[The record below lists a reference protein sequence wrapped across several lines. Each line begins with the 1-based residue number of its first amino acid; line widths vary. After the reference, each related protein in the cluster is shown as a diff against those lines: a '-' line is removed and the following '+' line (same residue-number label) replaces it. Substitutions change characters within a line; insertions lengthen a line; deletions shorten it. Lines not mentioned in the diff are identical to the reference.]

1 MHELLLAGSER
12 KRLLLGNE
20 AIVRGAL
27 EGGVRFVAAYPGT
40 PSSEIIDRF
49 YQLAPEAGVYVEY
62 SVNEKVSME
71 TACAAAL
78 SGVRSLCAM
87 KHVGLNVAADAF
99 MTLAYVGVKAGMV
112 IVVADDPFLHSSQ
125 NEQDN
130 RFYAKMAGVPM
141 LEPATPE
148 EAKLMTME
156 ALAISEKYQIPCML
170 HTTTRVNH
178 CRGPVI
184 LGDLTPLLKEDGEGG
199 SDPNPPFV
207 KGGQGGFARGTF
219 TKDPFNLVVIPMV
232 GRKLRLA
239 LLDKLSRLQAEAEQ
253 SPLNFTVGEGKW
265 GVITSGVSYLYVRDA
280 VRELGLERQIKILKL
295 GFSYPHPKALIREF
309 LSGLTRVLVVEELEP
324 FLEETVRIV
333 AQESGPRVL
342 VAGKGEELIPRA
354 FELDAAKVKRAMGTF
369 FGVAYSPPELF
380 SIPQLP
386 QRPPNLCPGCP
397 HRATYYSVRK
407 IFGDDA
413 IYPTDIG
420 CYTLGI
426 LPPLRMADFLICMG
440 SSVSSAGGF
449 SKVLDRPVVAF
460 IGDSTFFH
468 SGITGL
474 VNAVS
479 HDHRFLLVVLDNGTT
494 AMTGHQPHPGVELT
508 SHGRV
513 EPKVSMES
521 VIRGCGVTR
530 IAMVNPLQVKK
541 TQDVLQNLREQ
552 MKEPGVSVLIAKS
565 PCPLFE
571 NRMLGKK
578 QRVVFEIDAS
588 CDLCKK
594 CVEEVGCP
602 AFVLEQPAAGHSSI
616 RIDAAL
622 CSGCSVCAQMC
633 KSIKPKRLEE
643 SKGGSQ

>member
-1 MHELLLAGSER
+1 MHELLQPGSER
-12 KRLLLGNE
+12 KQLLLGNE
-20 AIVRGAL
+20 AIIRGAL

-49 YQLAPEAGVYVEY
+49 YQLAPEAQIYVEY

-71 TACAAAL
+71 TAGAAAL
-78 SGVRSLCAM
+78 SGVKSLCAM

-141 LEPATPE
+141 LEPSTPE
-148 EAKLMTME
+148 EAKAMTLE
-156 ALAISEKYQIPCML
+156 ALALSEKYQMPCML
-170 HTTTRVNH
+170 RTTTRVNH
-178 CRGPVI
+178 CRGPVA
-184 LGDLTPLLKEDGEGG
+184 LGDLPGNG
-199 SDPNPPFV
+199 SGSSPPFT
-207 KGGQGGFARGTF
+207 KGGQGGFQPQGTF
-219 TKDPFNLVVIPMV
+219 TKDPFNLVVIPAV

-239 LLDKLSRLQAEAEQ
+239 LIEKLSRLQAEAEQ

-265 GVITSGVSYLYVRDA
+265 GIITSGVSYLYVRDA
-280 VRELGLERQIKILKL
+280 VRDLGLEQRVKVLKL
-295 GFSYPHPKALIREF
+295 GFTYPQPRAMIQEF
-309 LSGLTRVLVVEELEP
+309 LRGLTRVLVVEELEP

-333 AQESGPRVL
+333 AQESGLRVL
-342 VAGKGEELIPRA
+342 VAGKGDELIPRA
-354 FELDAAKVKRAMGTF
+354 FELDAAKVKRAMSNF
-369 FGVAYSPPELF
+369 FGVSYQAPVIF

-440 SSVSSAGGF
+440 SSVATAGGF

-468 SGITGL
+468 AGLTGL

-508 SHGRV
+508 PQGKV
-513 EPKVSMES
+513 QPKVSLES
-521 VIRGCGVTR
+521 IIRGCGVTR
-530 IAMVNPLQVKK
+530 LATVNPLQVKK
-541 TQDVLQNLREQ
+541 TQEVLQDLREH
-552 MKEPGVSVLIAKS
+552 MHEPGVSVLISKS

-578 QRVVFEIDAS
+578 QKVVFEVDAS

-594 CVEEVGCP
+594 CLEELGCP
-602 AFVLEQPAAGHSSI
+602 AFVWEQQAGGASRI
-616 RIDAAL
+616 RINAAL

-633 KSIKPKRLEE
+633 KSIKPKRLDD
-643 SKGGSQ
+643 SKGGNE

>member
-1 MHELLLAGSER
+1 MDELLQPRSDR
-12 KRLLLGNE
+12 KHLLLGNE

-27 EGGVRFVAAYPGT
+27 EGGVRFVASYPGT

-49 YQLAPEAGVYVEY
+49 YQLAPEAGIYVEY

-78 SGVRSLCAM
+78 SGVRSLCSM

-130 RFYAKMAGVPM
+130 RYYAKMAGVPM

-148 EAKLMTME
+148 EARAMTVE
-156 ALAISEKYQIPCML
+156 ALALSEKYQTPCIL
-170 HTTTRVNH
+170 RTTTRVNH
-178 CRGPVI
+178 CRGPVT
-184 LGDLTPLLKEDGEGG
+184 LGDLSVDA
-199 SDPNPPFV
+199 SPP
-207 KGGQGGFARGTF
+207 KGTF
-219 TKDPFNLVVIPMV
+219 TKDPFNLVVIPAV

-239 LLDKLSRLQAEAEQ
+239 LLERLERLEGETTASA
-253 SPLNFTVGEGKW
+253 LNYPVGEGKW
-265 GVITSGVSYLYVRDA
+265 GVITSGVSYLYVQDALRDF
-280 VRELGLERQIKILKL
+280 GLEERVKVLKL
-295 GFSYPHPKALIREF
+295 GFSFPQPRRLIKQF

-324 FLEETVRIV
+324 FLEEAVRLV
-333 AQESGPRVL
+333 VQESGLPVV
-342 VAGKGEELIPRA
+342 VAGKGKDLIPRA
-354 FELDAAKVKRAMGTF
+354 FELDAARVKPAMSSF
-369 FGVAYSPPELF
+369 FEVPHAAPPIF
-380 SIPQLP
+380 SAPPLP

-407 IFGDDA
+407 VFGDDA
-413 IYPTDIG
+413 VYPTDIG

-440 SSVSSAGGF
+440 SSVATAGGF

-468 SGITGL
+468 AGLTGL

-508 SHGRV
+508 PAGRV
-513 EPKVSMES
+513 EPRVRLEDL
-521 VIRGCGVTR
+521 IRGCGVTR
-530 IAMVNPLQVKK
+530 IATVNPLQIKK
-541 TQDVLQNLREQ
+541 TQEVLENLREQ
-552 MKEPGVSVLIAKS
+552 MKEPGVSVLISKS

-578 QRVVFEIDAS
+578 QKIVFEVDES
-588 CDLCKK
+588 CDLCKR
-594 CVEEVGCP
+594 CLEELGCP
-602 AFVLEQPAAGHSSI
+602 AFLWERPTVGESCI
-616 RIDAAL
+616 RINPAL
-622 CSGCSVCAQMC
+622 CSGCSVCSQMC
-633 KSIKPKRLEE
+633 KSIKPRKLE
-643 SKGGSQ
+643 G

>member
-1 MHELLLAGSER
+1 MHELLQPGSAR
-12 KRLLLGNE
+12 KQLLLGNE

-40 PSSEIIDRF
+40 PSSEIVDRF
-49 YQLAPEAGVYVEY
+49 YQLGPEAQVYVEY

-148 EAKLMTME
+148 EAKAMTIE
-156 ALAISEKYQIPCML
+156 ALALSEKYQIPCML
-170 HTTTRVNH
+170 RTTTRVNH
-178 CRGPVI
+178 CRGPVT
-184 LGDLTPLLKEDGEGG
+184 LGELPALG
-199 SDPNPPFV
+199 SEASPPYAEE
-207 KGGQGGFARGTF
+207 GQGGFQTMGTF
-219 TKDPFNLVVIPMV
+219 TKDPFNLVVIPAV

-239 LLDKLSRLQAEAEQ
+239 LLEKLTRLQAEAEA

-280 VRELGLERQIKILKL
+280 LHDLRLEQQVKVLKL
-295 GFSYPHPKALIREF
+295 GFSFPQPRALIRDF
-309 LSGLTRVLVVEELEP
+309 LRGLTRVLVVEELEP

-333 AQESGPRVL
+333 AQESALPVA
-342 VAGKGEELIPRA
+342 VAGKGADCIPRA
-354 FELDAAKVKRAMGTF
+354 FELDAAKVKSAMSNF
-369 FGVAYSPPELF
+369 FGVAHDPPQVF
-380 SIPQLP
+380 PVPQLP

-426 LPPLRMADFLICMG
+426 LPPLRMADFLVCMG
-440 SSVSSAGGF
+440 SSVSTAGGF

-468 SGITGL
+468 SGLPGL
-474 VNAVS
+474 INAVS

-508 SHGRV
+508 PQGKV
-513 EPKVSMES
+513 TPKVSLENL
-521 VIRGCGVTR
+521 IRGCGVTR
-530 IAMVNPLQVKK
+530 IATVNPLQIKK
-541 TQDVLQNLREQ
+541 TQEVLENLREQ
-552 MKEPGVSVLIAKS
+552 MKDPGVSVLIAKS

-578 QRVVFEIDAS
+578 PKVVFEIDDS

-594 CVEEVGCP
+594 CLEEVGCP
-602 AFVLEQPAAGHSSI
+602 AFLWERPAEGKSCI
-616 RIDAAL
+616 RINPAL

-633 KSIKPKRLEE
+633 KSIKPKRL
-643 SKGGSQ
+643 

>member
-1 MHELLLAGSER
+1 MHELMLPGSER

-99 MTLAYVGVKAGMV
+99 MSLAYVGVKAGMV
-112 IVVADDPFLHSSQ
+112 IVVADDPYLHSSQ
-125 NEQDN
+125 NEQDS
-130 RFYAKMAGVPM
+130 RLYAKMAGVPM

-148 EAKLMTME
+148 EAKAMTLE
-156 ALAISEKYQIPCML
+156 ALALSEKYQIPCML
-170 HTTTRVNH
+170 RTTTRVNH
-178 CRGPVI
+178 CRGPVT
-184 LGDLTPLLKEDGEGG
+184 LGDF
-199 SDPNPPFV
+199 NIPF
-207 KGGQGGFARGTF
+207 KNEGQGGFQTRGAF
-219 TKDPFNLVVIPMV
+219 NKDPFNLVLIPMV

-239 LLDKLSRLQAEAEQ
+239 LLDKFPRLQAEAEQ
-253 SPLNFTVGEGKW
+253 SYLNFTVGIGKW

-280 VRELGLERQIKILKL
+280 VRELGLEQQVNILKL
-295 GFSYPHPKALIREF
+295 GFSHPHPKAVIRKF

-333 AQESGPRVL
+333 AQESGYRVM
-342 VAGKGEELIPRA
+342 VAGKGEKLIPRA
-354 FELDAAKVKRAMGTF
+354 FELDAAKVKRAMGNF
-369 FGVAYSPPELF
+369 FGIAYNPPELF

-397 HRATYYSVRK
+397 HRATYYSIRK

-413 IYPTDIG
+413 IYPMDIG

-440 SSVSSAGGF
+440 SSVSTSGGF

-508 SHGRV
+508 PQGKV
-513 EPKVSMES
+513 EPKVSLES

-530 IAMVNPLQVKK
+530 IATVNPLQVKK
-541 TQDVLQNLREQ
+541 TQEVLQNLREQ
-552 MKEPGVSVLIAKS
+552 MKGPGVSVLIAKS

-578 QRVVFEIDAS
+578 QKVVFEIDAS

-594 CVEEVGCP
+594 CLEEVGCP
-602 AFVLEQPAAGHSSI
+602 AFVLEQPVAGQSRI

>member
-1 MHELLLAGSER
+1 MHELLQPKSER
-12 KRLLLGNE
+12 QQLLLGNE

-49 YQLAPEAGVYVEY
+49 YQLAPEARIYVEY

-71 TACAAAL
+71 TAGAAAV

-130 RFYAKMAGVPM
+130 RFYAKIAGVPM
-141 LEPATPE
+141 LEPSTPE
-148 EAKLMTME
+148 EAKAMTIE
-156 ALAISEKYQIPCML
+156 ALALSEKYQIPCL
-170 HTTTRVNH
+170 FRTTTRVNH
-178 CRGPVI
+178 CRGPVAM
-184 LGDLTPLLKEDGEGG
+184 GDLPGHG
-199 SDPNPPFV
+199 SEPFPPFTQ
-207 KGGQGGFARGTF
+207 GGQGGFQPQGTF
-219 TKDPFNLVVIPMV
+219 VKDPFNLVVIPMV

-239 LLDKLSRLQAEAEQ
+239 LLDKLSRLKAEAEQ

-280 VRELGLERQIKILKL
+280 LRELGLEQRVKVLKL
-295 GFSYPHPKALIREF
+295 GFTYPHPRALIRDF
-309 LSGLTRVLVVEELEP
+309 LRGLTRALVVEELEP
-324 FLEETVRIV
+324 FLEETTRIV
-333 AQESGPRVL
+333 AQESGLPVL
-342 VAGKGEELIPRA
+342 IAGKGDDLIPRA
-354 FELDAAKVKRAMGTF
+354 FELDAAKVKRAMSNF
-369 FGVAYSPPELF
+369 FGVSYQSPEVF

-413 IYPTDIG
+413 VYPTDIG

-440 SSVSSAGGF
+440 SSVATAGGF

-468 SGITGL
+468 AGLTGL
-474 VNAVS
+474 INAVS

-508 SHGRV
+508 PQGKV
-513 EPKVSMES
+513 PPKVNLES
-521 VIRGCGVTR
+521 VIRGCGAARVAT
-530 IAMVNPLQVKK
+530 VNPLQVKK
-541 TQDVLQNLREQ
+541 TQEVLQDLREH
-552 MKEPGVSVLIAKS
+552 MREPGVSVLISKS

-578 QRVVFEIDAS
+578 QKIVFEVDES

-594 CVEEVGCP
+594 CLEEVGCP
-602 AFVLEQPAAGHSSI
+602 AFVWERPAEGESRI
-616 RIDAAL
+616 RINAAM

-633 KSIKPKRLEE
+633 KSIKPRRLDE
-643 SKGGSQ
+643 SKGGNQ

>member
-1 MHELLLAGSER
+1 MDELLQPGSER
-12 KRLLLGNE
+12 KHLLLGNE

-49 YQLAPEAGVYVEY
+49 YQLAPEAEIYVEY

-71 TACAAAL
+71 TACAAAIA
-78 SGVRSLCAM
+78 GVRSLCSM

-130 RFYAKMAGVPM
+130 RYYAKMAGVPM

-148 EAKLMTME
+148 EAKAMTIE
-156 ALAISEKYQIPCML
+156 ALALSEKYQIPCML
-170 HTTTRVNH
+170 RTTTRVNH
-178 CRGPVI
+178 CRGPVT
-184 LGDLTPLLKEDGEGG
+184 LGELPAYCSEASPSLA
-199 SDPNPPFV
+199 
-207 KGGQGGFARGTF
+207 KGDQGGFQTIGTF
-219 TKDPFNLVVIPMV
+219 TKDPFNLVVIPAV

-239 LLDKLSRLQAEAEQ
+239 LLEKLTRLQTEAAA

-280 VRELGLERQIKILKL
+280 LRDMGLEERVKVLKL
-295 GFSYPHPKALIREF
+295 GFSYPQPRALLKQF
-309 LSGLTRVLVVEELEP
+309 LGGLTRVLVVEELEP

-333 AQESGPRVL
+333 AQESGLPVA
-342 VAGKGEELIPRA
+342 VAGKGKELIPQA
-354 FELDAAKVKRAMGTF
+354 FELDAARVKPAMSNF
-369 FGVAYSPPELF
+369 FDVPLKSPPVF
-380 SIPQLP
+380 SVPPLP

-413 IYPTDIG
+413 VYPTDIG

-440 SSVSSAGGF
+440 SSVSTAGGF

-468 SGITGL
+468 AGITGL

-508 SHGRV
+508 PEGKIEPRV
-513 EPKVSMES
+513 NLES
-521 VIRGCGVTR
+521 LIRGCGVTR
-530 IAMVNPLQVKK
+530 IATVNPLQIKK
-541 TQDVLQNLREQ
+541 TQEVLESLRGQ
-552 MKEPGVSVLIAKS
+552 MKEPGVSVLISKS

-578 QRVVFEIDAS
+578 QKVVFEVDAS

-594 CVEEVGCP
+594 CLEELGCP
-602 AFVLEQPAAGHSSI
+602 AFLWERPASGESCI
-616 RIDAAL
+616 RINPGL

-633 KSIKPKRLEE
+633 KSIKPKRLD
-643 SKGGSQ
+643 G